1 MFSSNIM
8 DQCIIQI
15 REEILKM
22 VMNENTLKI
31 LNQITDNNNNNNNNN
46 DKDGNTLS
54 ITKIGLTRK
63 QFYTKLNELTTR
75 GLIKKEKG
83 KYYLTTFG
91 KIVYDLTSEYKNN
104 LYSIIEDCWK
114 FKTLDLL
121 DISDEF
127 TNDEKHKI
135 MEHLFNHIN
144 KNSVEQEKKNDVDL
158 SNEKVLL
165 SYTQFNFI
173 NNLMLRQLLKN
184 NNNKKKIVI

>member
-31 LNQITDNNNNNNNNN
+31 LNQIIENNNNNNN
-46 DKDGNTLS
+46 DKYGNTLS

-104 LYSIIEDCWK
+104 LYSVIEDCWK

-135 MEHLFNHIN
+135 VEHLFNHIN
-144 KNSVEQEKKNDVDL
+144 KNSVEQEKKNGVDS

-165 SYTQFNFI
+165 SFHNFYK
-173 NNLMLRQLLKN
+173 R
-184 NNNKKKIVI
+184 KI